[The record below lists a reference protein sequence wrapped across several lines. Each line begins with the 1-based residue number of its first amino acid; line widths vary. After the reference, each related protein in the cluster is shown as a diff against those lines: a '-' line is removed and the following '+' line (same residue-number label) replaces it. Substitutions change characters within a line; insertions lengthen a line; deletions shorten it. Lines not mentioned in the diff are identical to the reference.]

1 MMLVERWIQEIS
13 DRRLRA
19 RVLELRQRYEFLAR
33 NLFAD
38 YQPTRRDSRS
48 EQRDFM
54 KRMELWLGQFH
65 DDKERLVA
73 FRSIE
78 YLFFAGVQEYDELYR
93 CAYQEIERWLL
104 EINELD
110 PFTANESIRSEVRR
124 CWICPVTDSLLIN
137 SFLHV
142 TGISGQQYRPDWFSL
157 SQLGDAEAIQE
168 HVRSN
173 NLRFL
178 VLLEDFVGSGRRA
191 TKVVRFA
198 ASVVDVPILVLPLII
213 CEPGVEKMNRLSAA
227 CTRVTVRPIVTIP
240 YNCLVGPTPRQGEPA
255 TFPPLRTLMRA
266 HYGRLGR
273 RLNGKGFGFGRVG
286 SMMVTYSNCPN
297 NTPPLYHWVRPGD
310 TALFPR
316 LSRPWRQNESV

>member
-1 MMLVERWIQEIS
+1 MLVERWIQDIP

-54 KRMELWLGQFH
+54 KRLELWLGQFR
-65 DDKERLVA
+65 DNEERLVA

-93 CAYQEIERWLL
+93 CGYQAIERWLL
-104 EINELD
+104 EVNELD
-110 PFTANESIRSEVRR
+110 PFTADESIRSELRR

-142 TGISGQQYRPDWFSL
+142 TGISGQQYRPDWYSL
-157 SQLGDAEAIQE
+157 SRLGDAEAIQE
-168 HVRSN
+168 YVRSSGI
-173 NLRFL
+173 RFL
-178 VLLEDFVGSGRRA
+178 VLLEDFVGSGRQA
-191 TKVVRFA
+191 AEVVGFA
-198 ASVVDVPILVLPLII
+198 KSVMDIPILVLPLII
-213 CEPGVEKMNRLSAA
+213 CEPGVDKIHRLCAGSGQ
-227 CTRVTVRPIVTIP
+227 VTLQPIVTIP
-240 YNCLVGPTPRQGEPA
+240 YNCLIGPNPRGGEPA
-255 TFPPLRTLMRA
+255 TFPPLRTLMQA
-266 HYGRLGR
+266 HYR
-273 RLNGKGFGFGRVG
+273 RLRRSLNGGGFGFGKVG

-297 NTPPLYHWVRPGD
+297 NTPPLYHRARPGD

-316 LSRPWRQNESV
+316 LSRPWRQYEPV